1 MKRLLADFCTFV
13 MLWCWYLIFM
23 DCTSKLR
30 LRREIVTQT
39 CVEFD
44 GRGVIKAQRKKI
56 ENVFE
61 CQFWLMSNSLL
72 ECNNALK
79 VGMLKLTF
87 RTNVPC
93 NLYTIFSFLQHS
105 LALFQG
111 FHPAWDKKASRHKP
125 FISIHYFITLSLIM
139 LCIGQMHLVMHLA
152 FQSAIKCP
160 YSILYLHRSQ
170 TVKKIQFLISSKKA

>member
-1 MKRLLADFCTFV
+1 
-13 MLWCWYLIFM
+13 M

-87 RTNVPC
+87 RTNVIVIC
-93 NLYTIFSFLQHS
+93 LLNFSSFLPTFFS
-105 LALFQG
+105 FQG
-111 FHPAWDKKASRHKP
+111 FKFP
-125 FISIHYFITLSLIM
+125 FTTSSHY
-139 LCIGQMHLVMHLA
+139 H
-152 FQSAIKCP
+152 
-160 YSILYLHRSQ
+160 
-170 TVKKIQFLISSKKA
+170 